1 MAGADGAAPRGVGIR
16 SGAERNVVLMI
27 VAFVVAVV
35 GTRWYLDA
43 AGYPQI
49 GGGELHVAHMLWGG
63 ALLLVAVVLLLVVSA
78 GWVPAAAAILGGAGI
93 GLFIDEV
100 GKFITASNDYFYPLA
115 APLIYGL
122 LLALVLLFV
131 LLRMRPDAQ
140 PAVVSPGRVAR
151 WEERHL
157 PRRRYRRL
165 LALALGL
172 LGAGWAL
179 ALLVF
184 LFVDEATLRD
194 IIARSVNL
202 PGDRVERPTEP
213 VFYYLEAAVVGGA
226 GVLLLVAAFALAL
239 GRERAGVI
247 VAALGLVLALT
258 AGALIS
264 LYVEQISAIT
274 STLISAAALLAVV
287 HFQTRFGGRAATPV
301 EASEEPVDA

>member
-1 MAGADGAAPRGVGIR
+1 MAGADGAAARGVGIR
-16 SGAERNVVLMI
+16 SGAERNLALMI

-78 GWVPAAAAILGGAGI
+78 GWVPAVAAMLSGAGI

-131 LLRMRPDAQ
+131 LLRLRPDAQ
-140 PAVVSPGRVAR
+140 PAVVRPGRVAR

-157 PRRRYRRL
+157 RAAATGACSRSRWASWARGGPSPSWCSCSWTRRRCATSSRGPRICPATGWSGRRS
-165 LALALGL
+165 
-172 LGAGWAL
+172 
-179 ALLVF
+179 
-184 LFVDEATLRD
+184 
-194 IIARSVNL
+194 RS
-202 PGDRVERPTEP
+202 
-213 VFYYLEAAVVGGA
+213 FYYLEAAVVGGA
-226 GVLLLVAAFALAL
+226 GVLLLAGAFALAL
-239 GRERAGVI
+239 GRERAGVV

-274 STLISAAALLAVV
+274 STLISAAALLAVI
-287 HFQTRFGGRAATPV
+287 HFQTRFGGRAATPF
-301 EASEEPVDA
+301 EAAGNPVDA